1 MKIVKLVIFICIPFL
16 SFSQEIDSLEFID
29 TNYYHSPK
37 KAVLLSAILPGS
49 GHIYN
54 HIHFKKGQKGKR
66 NVFWKIPLF
75 YSAIGYTAFS
85 LIQNQTFQ
93 KDLKAEYNYR
103 QNNNELALDE
113 RWSNYDTQGILSL
126 TKEYEGKRDFSILLF
141 GAAYLIQ
148 IIDAGIEAHFVSFD
162 ISQDLTFNI
171 HPEIFSPKDI
181 GIRFTL
187 NFKNRNNSLSKYSKL

>member
-1 MKIVKLVIFICIPFL
+1 MKIVKLVLFLFISFL
-16 SFSQEIDSLEFID
+16 SFSQEKDSLEIVD
-29 TNYYHSPK
+29 TSYYHSPK
-37 KAVLLSAILPGS
+37 KAFLLASILPGS

-54 HIHFKKGQKGKR
+54 HIHFKKGQYGKR

-85 LIQNQTFQ
+85 LIQNQGIQ

-103 QNNNELALDE
+103 ENNKGSALDE
-113 RWSNYDTQGILSL
+113 RWYNYDSQGILSL

-162 ISQDLTFNI
+162 ISQDLTLNI
-171 HPEIFSPKDI
+171 HPEIITPKDLGI
-181 GIRFTL
+181 GITL
-187 NFKNRNNSLSKYSKL
+187 DFRNRNNSLSKYSKL

>member
-1 MKIVKLVIFICIPFL
+1 MKIVSLVIFVIISFL
-16 SFSQEIDSLEFID
+16 SFSHEKDSLEVVD
-29 TNYYHSPK
+29 TSYHHSPK
-37 KAVLLSAILPGS
+37 KAVMLSAVLPGS

-54 HIHFKKGQKGKR
+54 HIHLKKEQSGKR
-66 NVFWKIPLF
+66 NIFWKIPLF

-85 LIQNQTFQ
+85 LIQNQNIQ

-148 IIDAGIEAHFVSFD
+148 IIDAGIEAHFVNFD
-162 ISQDLTFNI
+162 ISQDLTLSI
-171 HPEIFSPKDI
+171 HPEIFTPKDI
-181 GIRFTL
+181 GIGFTL
-187 NFKNRNNSLSKYSKL
+187 DFKNKNYSLSKYSKL